1 MLGVYLLDSNGT
13 TISSLTQWDYN
24 ITLVIEES
32 GFTTAPMFHFAHED
46 SENTLPVQSI
56 LEDGK
61 ISVEVPNILLQEAK
75 KILVYI
81 FVKSGE
87 SGRTVEIIRIPVRD
101 KAKPL
106 DYEYSDNLE
115 IVNLYELQEE
125 LKATI
130 VEAQSASTLAY
141 EAADNANSKASDAQT
156 AADAANTA
164 RDQATTATSQAN
176 TARDQANAAAQQAR
190 AAADEIN
197 KILDDI
203 GSAVASTM
211 LDDTAPSLEKTYSSQ
226 YIEEQFR
233 WEAATDEEIL
243 AILEE
248 N

>member
-1 MLGVYLLDSNGT
+1 MLGVHLLDSNGT

-24 ITLVIEES
+24 ITLIIEES

-46 SENTLPVQSI
+46 SENTLPIQSV

-87 SGRTVEIIRIPVRD
+87 SGRTVEIMRIPVRD

-125 LKATI
+125 LKAAAA
-130 VEAQSASTLAY
+130 EAQSASDSAT
-141 EAADNANSKASDAQT
+141 EAANNANNKASVAQM
-156 AADAANTA
+156 AADAAN
-164 RDQATTATSQAN
+164 TATSQAN
-176 TARDQANAAAQQAR
+176 TARDQANVAAQAANQATE
-190 AAADEIN
+190 EIN
-197 KILDDI
+197 EILDDI
-203 GSAVASTM
+203 NNAMAVT
-211 LDDTAPSLEKTYSSQ
+211 LIDDNNPATNKTYSSQ
-226 YIEEQFR
+226 YIETNFR
-233 WEAATDEEIL
+233 WTAATDEEIL
-243 AILEE
+243 AILEVKLPQSHWL
-248 N
+248 

>member
-1 MLGVYLLDSNGT
+1 MLGVHLLDSNGT

-24 ITLVIEES
+24 ITLIIEES

-46 SENTLPVQSI
+46 SENTLPIQSV

-87 SGRTVEIIRIPVRD
+87 SGRTVEIMRIPVRD

-125 LKATI
+125 LKAAAA
-130 VEAQSASTLAY
+130 EAQSASDSAT
-141 EAADNANSKASDAQT
+141 EAANNANNKASVAQT
-156 AADAANTA
+156 AADAAN
-164 RDQATTATSQAN
+164 TATSQAN
-176 TARDQANAAAQQAR
+176 TARDQANVAAQAANQATE
-190 AAADEIN
+190 EIN
-197 KILDDI
+197 EILDDI
-203 GSAVASTM
+203 NNAMAVT
-211 LDDTAPSLEKTYSSQ
+211 LIDDNNPATNKTYSSQ
-226 YIEEQFR
+226 YIETNFR
-233 WEAATDEEIL
+233 WTAATDEEIL

-248 N
+248 T